1 MLVNIFSYFPQ
12 ELFALPSDLLCSLL
26 GEQKGEEAKGE
37 KAGWDAQQRTASG
50 ERARRSYLS
59 DINPHTFYSVIT
71 IIMMMIGKHKTTMEE
86 SRRGGRSLCE
96 AYETATGWILVGAYF
111 MVC

>member
-1 MLVNIFSYFPQ
+1 
-12 ELFALPSDLLCSLL
+12 LLD
-26 GEQKGEEAKGE
+26 EQKGREKQKERRLDGMHNKGL
-37 KAGWDAQQRTASG
+37 
-50 ERARRSYLS
+50 RAEPRRSYLS

-96 AYETATGWILVGAYF
+96 AYETAPGWVSAGAYF